1 MKQISNALLEKIDRL
16 ALLKPALEISHFGEL
31 NFVST
36 FKQRPKGLMCNDACA
51 GVDVD
56 PELAITKA
64 LVEFYER
71 AVFQEGI
78 LNRHPAC
85 DRLHSDGI
93 AAFPIHIENALAQAR
108 DNAYL
113 EAVERY
119 VWAHWWDDSDIGHKA
134 HQIEDLATGYL
145 ASNGN
150 SLKEFT
156 SFCDVEEFFVIEPFV
171 KDLTLNVQVLIAKI
185 SNFGFVSGGAAGWK
199 GEESK
204 TFGRGL
210 SELIRHGIALKRG
223 IAQNFPA
230 STFYE
235 KRLMY
240 FGLGHG
246 NDLVL
251 ERLGK
256 SGTNKVDLPNLQID
270 QEIPSRE
277 FNKLIYVHRCLFE
290 NQPPFV
296 DGELERLCL

>member
-1 MKQISNALLEKIDRL
+1 MKQISSALLEKIDRL
-16 ALLKPALEISHFGEL
+16 ALVKPALEISHFGDL
-31 NFVST
+31 NFVSA
-36 FKQRPKGLMCNDACA
+36 FKDRPKGLMCNDACA
-51 GVDVD
+51 GVDGD

-78 LNRHPAC
+78 LNGHPAC
-85 DRLHSDGI
+85 GRIHSDGI

-108 DNAYL
+108 ENAYL

-134 HQIEDLATGYL
+134 NRIEDFKTGYL
-145 ASNGN
+145 SSNGN
-150 SLKEFT
+150 SLDEFRN
-156 SFCDVEEFFVIEPFV
+156 FCDVEDFIVVEPFV
-171 KDLTLNVQVLIAKI
+171 KDPTLNVQLLFAKVR
-185 SNFGFVSGGAAGWK
+185 NFGFVSGGAAGRK
-199 GEESK
+199 SEESR

-223 IAQNFPA
+223 IAQNISG

-235 KRLMY
+235 KRLMF
-240 FGLGHG
+240 FGLGRG
-246 NDLVL
+246 NDLVV

-256 SGTNKVDLPNLQID
+256 SGANKVDLPNLQID

-277 FNKLIYVHRCLFE
+277 FNKLVYVHRCLFE